1 MNITKEN
8 IDELNAVVKV
18 EIEKSDYVDKVDK
31 ILKDYRKSANI
42 PGFRK
47 GFVPMSLVK
56 KQYGKAVTID
66 EVNKLLQDSLGKYLV
81 EEKLDVLGNPLPKP
95 QDDLDWDAEQ
105 FSFEFELGLA
115 PEFEVN
121 LKPKKAI
128 THYNI
133 TADKKMVD
141 KQVENLQKQYGKLIS
156 QEEATKTS
164 EVTGKFFNEE
174 EGIDNSTT
182 FVVKELKGKAN
193 EKLLIGSK
201 VDDVITFKTK
211 KLFGES
217 NDLVQHLKITKD
229 KAKDLDVEVQ
239 FTVSEINE
247 RELAD
252 LDQEFF
258 DKLFGKDVVKTVTE
272 LKEKIKTDSEKQFEQ
287 QSDQKLLNDV
297 TESLIENT
305 KFDLPAEFLQKWMQ
319 TSGENPLSEEDAK
332 AEYEKSEKAIRYQ
345 LIESKLIAKFDLKVK
360 FEELKAF
367 SNDMIKMQ
375 MAQFGQ
381 MNPTEKELDDISARI
396 LSNQEEVKRISD
408 QLMSKKMLDL
418 FKKEVKLKEKKIT
431 FDDFVKEFY
440 S

>member
-18 EIEKSDYVDKVDK
+18 EIEKSDYSGKVEK

-47 GFVPMSLVK
+47 GYVPMSLVK

-95 QDDLDWDAEQ
+95 QDDLDWNAEQ

-121 LKPKKAI
+121 LKPKKPI
-128 THYNI
+128 THYKI
-133 TADKKMVD
+133 TADKKMID
-141 KQVENLQKQYGKLIS
+141 KQINQIQKQYGKLIS
-156 QEEATKTS
+156 QTEVSKDS
-164 EVTGKFFNEE
+164 EITGSFFNQDK
-174 EGIDNSTT
+174 GIDNSAT
-182 FVVKELKGKAN
+182 FNLDQIKGKSN
-193 EKLLIGSK
+193 EKLLIGAK
-201 VDDVITFKTK
+201 VDDVITLKTK
-211 KLFGES
+211 KLFEEAQ
-217 NDLVQHLKITKD
+217 DLKTFLNIPSEEV
-229 KAKDLDVEVQ
+229 KDLDIDVQ
-239 FTVSEINE
+239 FTIKEINK

-252 LDQEFF
+252 LNQELF
-258 DKLFGKDVVKTVTE
+258 DKLFGKDVVKTETE
-272 LKEKIKTDSEKQFEQ
+272 LKEKIKSDSEKQFEQ

-297 TESLIENT
+297 TESLIEQTN
-305 KFDLPAEFLQKWMQ
+305 FDLPSEFLQKWLQ
-319 TSGENPLSEEDAK
+319 TSGENPLTEEDAK

-345 LIESKLIAKFDLKVK
+345 LIESKLIEKFDLQIKI
-360 FEELKAF
+360 EELKSF
-367 SNDMIKMQ
+367 SNEMVKMQ

-381 MNPTEKELDDISARI
+381 TNPTEEQLNDISSRI
-396 LSNQEEVKRISD
+396 LSNQEEVKRLSD